1 MGTTCMLHAC
11 ACTCFFVGWIPT
23 LRSLY
28 VRRGGI
34 LNERGVAALVLLV
47 ASYVTW
53 NRVGVSLE
61 QLEQLRNN
69 FKVQLRW
76 LPLTES
82 TQIFLCDS
90 VCVSSTWVRGPRGP
104 RGVRKKKNLAA
115 LFRKVDSSPALVV
128 GPPWRHFF
136 RKVDPNPALVVR
148 PPWRNFFIRWT
159 LTLHS
164 LYVRCGG
171 IFN

>member
-1 MGTTCMLHAC
+1 MASIGGVSLSDWLTDWVC
-11 ACTCFFVGWIPT
+11 PT
-23 LRSLY
+23 FC
-28 VRRGGI
+28 GI
-34 LNERGVAALVLLV
+34 FNERAARRSRSTSRFGCPDVWM
-47 ASYVTW
+47 SVT
-53 NRVGVSLE
+53 VSLE

-104 RGVRKKKNLAA
+104 RGPRGVRGVRKKIIKQKLKNFFKKIKKNLAA

-136 RKVDPNPALVVR
+136 YKM
-148 PPWRNFFIRWT
+148 
-159 LTLHS
+159 S
-164 LYVRCGG
+164 
-171 IFN
+171 